1 MVYIF
6 IIFLRGCGFEI
17 GVGYKVGG
25 SYLTKQG
32 KLHRV
37 QKKQTWTKLIKGVF
51 NISLWNQQP
60 LHRAILSLP
69 LDGHVLV
76 LAIGFG
82 VFIVLIKFN
91 VI

>member
-1 MVYIF
+1 MVDIF
-6 IIFLRGCGFEI
+6 IFFLRGCGFEI
-17 GVGYKVGG
+17 GVGYTSGK

-32 KLHRV
+32 KPHRV
-37 QKKQTWTKLIKGVF
+37 QKDKHEQ
-51 NISLWNQQP
+51 NSLNVYLTSSYGINNP
-60 LHRAILSLP
+60 CIGLSLP

-91 VI
+91 VM